1 MDSFYKP
8 LRDFAMLNGFSDS
21 NMKCNPVAEQWATH
35 VCLIPVAV
43 RILERRV
50 SYERGHKVAL
60 SSYNLAV
67 PFDREK
73 DGAPPA
79 ITLCMAT

>member
-1 MDSFYKP
+1 MGYSRF
-8 LRDFAMLNGFSDS
+8 
-21 NMKCNPVAEQWATH
+21 
-35 VCLIPVAV
+35 LIPVDV
-43 RILERRV
+43 RILEGE
-50 SYERGHKVAL
+50 SHTKEGTKLL
-60 SSYNLAV
+60 SSDNLAV